1 MHAAAAGGRVSRDD
15 GSFETFVRERS
26 TALLRTA
33 YLLTGDRGHAEDLLQ
48 TALIKTY
55 RHWGRVTNR
64 EDPSAFVRRVL
75 VTTYAGWRRRL
86 RVREFASETPLL
98 SGTSEPRFDTGDR
111 QAMAAALA
119 QLPPRMRA
127 VLVLRYWED
136 LSEAGTAEALGCS
149 VNTVKTH
156 AARGLAR
163 LRGLLAEPAGD
174 RATDPAGSGRER

>member
-1 MHAAAAGGRVSRDD
+1 MRDVAD
-15 GSFETFVRERS
+15 GSFEAFVAERS
-26 TALLRTA
+26 TTLLRTA

-55 RHWGRVTNR
+55 RHWGRIDHD
-64 EDPSAFVRRVL
+64 DPTPFVRRVL
-75 VTTYAGWRRRL
+75 VTTHAGWRRRL
-86 RVREFASETPLL
+86 RVAEFVSSTPLL
-98 SGTSEPRFDTGDR
+98 AGDTAPGPDVGER
-111 QAMAAALA
+111 DEMAAALA

-156 AARGLAR
+156 TSRGLAR
-163 LRGLLAEPAGD
+163 LRELLGTTPTT
-174 RATDPAGSGRER
+174 ATTTTGNRGER

>member
-1 MHAAAAGGRVSRDD
+1 MSGGPDR
-15 GSFETFVRERS
+15 SFEAFVAERS

-55 RHWGRVTNR
+55 RHWGRLTNTD
-64 EDPSAFVRRVL
+64 DPTAFVRRVL
-75 VTTYAGWRRRL
+75 VTTHAGWRRRV
-86 RVREFASETPLL
+86 RVSEFVSTTPLL
-98 SGTSEPRFDTGDR
+98 AGAVEPAFDPAERD
-111 QAMAAALA
+111 AMTAALA
-119 QLPPRMRA
+119 TLPPRMRA

-156 AARGLAR
+156 TSRGLAR
-163 LRGLLAEPAGD
+163 LRTLLGEGSPTT
-174 RATDPAGSGRER
+174 TDTAGSGEDR

>member
-1 MHAAAAGGRVSRDD
+1 MSGD
-15 GSFETFVRERS
+15 GSFEAFVAERS

-48 TALIKTY
+48 TALVKTY
-55 RHWGRVTNR
+55 RHWHRLVNR
-64 EDPSAFVRRVL
+64 EDPTAFVRRVL
-75 VTTYAGWRRRL
+75 VTTHAGWRRRL
-86 RVREFASETPLL
+86 RVSEFVSATPLL
-98 SGTSEPRFDTGDR
+98 RGETDGGLDAGER
-111 QAMAAALA
+111 QDMVAALA

-156 AARGLAR
+156 TTRGLAR
-163 LRGLLAEPAGD
+163 LRELLAPPA
-174 RATDPAGSGRER
+174 ACSPACPTTSGGEH

>member
-1 MHAAAAGGRVSRDD
+1 MSGDD
-15 GSFETFVRERS
+15 GSFEAFVADRS

-55 RHWGRVTNR
+55 RHWHRLVNR
-64 EDPSAFVRRVL
+64 EDPTAFVRRVL
-75 VTTYAGWRRRL
+75 VTTHAGWRRRL
-86 RVREFASETPLL
+86 RVSEFVSATPLL
-98 SGTSEPRFDTGDR
+98 RGETDAGFDTGER
-111 QAMAAALA
+111 QAMVAALA

-156 AARGLAR
+156 TTRGLAR
-163 LRGLLAEPAGD
+163 LRELLAAPAPS
-174 RATDPAGSGRER
+174 ATASGGEQ

>member
-1 MHAAAAGGRVSRDD
+1 MSAARADFEAFVS
-15 GSFETFVRERS
+15 ERS

-55 RHWGRVTNR
+55 RHWDRLTNR

-75 VTTYAGWRRRL
+75 VTTHAGWRRRM
-86 RVREFASETPLL
+86 RISEFVSETPLL
-98 SGTSEPRFDTGDR
+98 RGAEQPGIDVGER

-136 LSEAGTAEALGCS
+136 LSEAGTAEVLGCS

-156 AARGLAR
+156 TTRGLAR
-163 LRGLLAEPAGD
+163 LRELLAADRPA
-174 RATDPAGSGRER
+174 PACSGEER